1 LRLPEAALQGQFTPL
16 LGVARRHHRVV
27 RLQFKGVAVSPWS
40 ETMLYREM
48 SLQELLLLAT
58 DQADEMVRPD
68 RATHRYSRLGP
79 GFLLSDAKFPG

>member
-1 LRLPEAALQGQFTPL
+1 
-16 LGVARRHHRVV
+16 
-27 RLQFKGVAVSPWS
+27 
-40 ETMLYREM
+40 MLYREM